1 MKTPVLLFHPN
12 INQSRVNKAFI
23 QRLQEQNNENI
34 TIRDEYS
41 IYLDGKINVKAEQ
54 QLIEKHDRI
63 IFQFPM
69 YWYSSPSLLKEWEDQ
84 VLEYGWAYGSKG
96 NALRN
101 KQLTLAVTTG
111 AVAENYLKTGQF
123 GHTIDEM
130 LSPFEATSRLIGT
143 NYTTPFIT
151 HGVSQHLN
159 DSELQVRSD
168 QFLSFVN
175 KGE

>member
-1 MKTPVLLFHPN
+1 MKTLVLLFHPN
-12 INQSRVNKAFI
+12 ISKSRVNKAFI
-23 QRLQEQNNENI
+23 QTLAKQNNEDV

-41 IYLDGKINVKAEQ
+41 IYPNGKIDVKAEQ
-54 QLIEKHDRI
+54 QLMEKHDKI

-84 VLEYGWAYGSKG
+84 VLEYGWAYGSNG
-96 NALRN
+96 NALKN

-111 AVAENYLKTGQF
+111 AIAENYSKIGQF
-123 GHTIDEM
+123 GHTIDEI
-130 LSPFEATSRLIGT
+130 LSPFESTSKLIGT

-151 HGVSQHLN
+151 HGVAQHLS
-159 DSELQVRSD
+159 DSELKVRSD
-168 QFLSFVN
+168 EFVSFVG

>member
-1 MKTPVLLFHPN
+1 MKTLVLLFHPN

-23 QRLQEQNNENI
+23 QKLVEQNDANI
-34 TIRDEYS
+34 TIRDEYA
-41 IYLDGKINVKAEQ
+41 IYPDGRIDVNAEQ
-54 QLIEKHDRI
+54 QLMEKHDKI

-84 VLEYGWAYGSKG
+84 VLEYGWAYGSNG
-96 NALRN
+96 NAL
-101 KQLTLAVTTG
+101 KGKELTLAVTTG

-130 LSPFEATSRLIGT
+130 LSPFESTSKLIGT

-151 HGVSQHLN
+151 HGVAQHLSY
-159 DSELQVRSD
+159 SELQVRSD
-168 QFLSFVN
+168 EFVSFVR